1 MARMWE
7 PTSRQA
13 WSSLI
18 SCLRNASFMW
28 FQDGAGEPIGSI
40 KGKVSEGQLL
50 AHVSILQAPPSL
62 SEFSSP

>member
-1 MARMWE
+1 
-7 PTSRQA
+7 
-13 WSSLI
+13 
-18 SCLRNASFMW
+18 MW

-50 AHVSILQAPPSL
+50 AHISILQAPPSL